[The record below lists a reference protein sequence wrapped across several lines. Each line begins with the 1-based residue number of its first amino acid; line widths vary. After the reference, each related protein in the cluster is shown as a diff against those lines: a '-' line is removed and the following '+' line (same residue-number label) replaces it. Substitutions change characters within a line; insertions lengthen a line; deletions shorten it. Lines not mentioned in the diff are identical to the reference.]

1 MHVQEGRNPSGYL
14 SSHAG
19 GFCIVAIGIRV
30 TIVEA
35 LPGLLTNL
43 DKELAMECDDVLAET
58 APYKRH
64 PIYGETV
71 AEMLDSL

>member
-1 MHVQEGRNPSGYL
+1 
-14 SSHAG
+14 
-19 GFCIVAIGIRV
+19 
-30 TIVEA
+30 VEA